1 MNIKKI
7 TLPIFFACISLG
19 CLAQKSPVP
28 NPALTADSLATGN
41 YKDVLKSFFQLA
53 FDKLTS
59 DDKELRFT
67 SSPFA
72 VMAQWDSS
80 ILVND
85 SYLKYKALRNLN
97 FSFALKLDTNYKF
110 NGFSSGV
117 KYALINKRD
126 ETVSRQFVALV
137 QNDKAIKEIF
147 TLTNAVNAYI
157 TAQAPFTFQQQL
169 ILEATDFF
177 NGKKNLSDLDAG
189 LQAQI
194 KLLAAGNPATAGV
207 SALIAADP
215 AFNINKTG
223 QAIYDNFKNNFHTR
237 PLLTIALDDTTYKD
251 KFFFSNVNLT
261 MQYLQGITSPVR
273 KNEIEL
279 DLKTALQLTDDTL
292 RKGYDLKHSFFSFEP
307 GINIVLK
314 TRATHNSFFEI
325 KVGGGY
331 YRTFSSLYAGEEREV
346 ITLNST
352 VRIRIFGDIWIPVD
366 IKYDPK
372 TGNVFGFLNVRA
384 NFKKLG
390 KVGKFLSN

>member
-1 MNIKKI
+1 MKI
-7 TLPIFFACISLG
+7 RKFLLAAFLACSTLIS
-19 CLAQKSPVP
+19 LAQKSPVS

-53 FDKLTS
+53 FDNLTS
-59 DDKELRFT
+59 DKKELRFT

-80 ILVND
+80 ILVNE
-85 SYLKYKALRNLN
+85 SYVKYKALRNLN

-137 QNDKAIKEIF
+137 QNDKTIKQLF
-147 TLTNAVNAYI
+147 TLTNAVFAYI
-157 TAQAPFTFQQQL
+157 SKQDSFAFQQQL
-169 ILEATDFF
+169 IAEANAFF
-177 NGKKNLSDLDAG
+177 SGSKNLNQLDSG

-194 KLLAAGNPATAGV
+194 KLLAASNPATAGV
-207 SALIAADP
+207 SALMAADP

-223 QAIYDNFKNNFHTR
+223 QAIYDDFKKNFHTR

-251 KFFFSNVNLT
+251 KFFFSNVTLS
-261 MQYLQGITSPVR
+261 MQYLQGITSAER

-314 TRATHNSFFEI
+314 TRATHNSFFEM

-352 VRIRIFGDIWIPVD
+352 VRIRIFGDIWIPID

-384 NFKKLG
+384 NFKALK
-390 KVGKFLSN
+390 KTGKFLSN

>member
-1 MNIKKI
+1 MKI
-7 TLPIFFACISLG
+7 RKIILSFFFASVTFG
-19 CLAQKSPVP
+19 AVAQQKAIP
-28 NPALTADSLATGN
+28 NPALTADSLGTGN
-41 YKDVLKSFFQLA
+41 SKDVLKSFFQLA

-59 DDKELRFT
+59 DEKELRFT
-67 SSPFA
+67 STPFA

-85 SYLKYKALRNLN
+85 SYLKYRALRNLN

-126 ETVSRQFVALV
+126 ETVSRQFVSLVLNDTAIQESFALV
-137 QNDKAIKEIF
+137 QNI
-147 TLTNAVNAYI
+147 TLFISGVTD
-157 TAQAPFTFQQQL
+157 TAQKKKFAAEINDFYKGGKNFNQL
-169 ILEATDFF
+169 DPALQALIKASAASNPST
-177 NGKKNLSDLDAG
+177 KNLSKVLD
-189 LQAQI
+189 
-194 KLLAAGNPATAGV
+194 KN
-207 SALIAADP
+207 P
-215 AFNINKTG
+215 AFNINKNA
-223 QAIYDNFKNNFHTR
+223 QAIYDDFKANFHTR

-261 MQYLQGITSPVR
+261 MQYLQGITTPGR

-279 DLKTALQLTDDTL
+279 DLKAALQNTDDTL
-292 RKGYDLKHSFFSFEP
+292 RKGYDLKHSKFSFEP

-314 TRATHNSFFEI
+314 TRATHNSFFEM

-352 VRIRIFGDIWIPVD
+352 LRIRIFGDIWIPVD

-384 NFKKLG
+384 NFKALG
-390 KVGKFLSN
+390 KVGKFLSK